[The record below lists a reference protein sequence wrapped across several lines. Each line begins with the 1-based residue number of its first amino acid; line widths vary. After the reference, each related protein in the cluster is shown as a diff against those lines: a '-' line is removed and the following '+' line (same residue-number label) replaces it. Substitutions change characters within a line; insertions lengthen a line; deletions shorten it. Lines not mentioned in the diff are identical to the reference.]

1 MNRSTYSEFN
11 FASRLRDPERGQPDS
26 GDGLHEF
33 FATLSLYRIM
43 ILALTVAGLLLG
55 TAYAVTRNPIYQA
68 TAEIILSPGESVLA
82 AAQRDMGGGQG
93 GPNNAIVESEIEI
106 LKSDGLVSL
115 LVQEVGLD
123 TARRWVAPPEKLGL
137 IPAPPRAE
145 LTEAQVIA
153 AIRRSLAVARRESSY
168 VLAISVASHD
178 PGHAAEIANR
188 LVDVYLLSKTTHRL
202 DASRTATDWLTTR
215 LDALKDEVTRK
226 EAAVEAYRAEMDL
239 LSVNGN
245 TVAES
250 QLTSIQ
256 ASLVQAR
263 SQYAESQARLQ
274 QMRRLQTSGGSVETI
289 SATLSS
295 NVMAELRRREADVA
309 SRRAELEQRYLPTHP
324 EVQKV
329 IKEQEEVRQ
338 QINAE
343 VTRIIANLAN
353 EVEVAGIR
361 VNELQ
366 RNHDQIEL
374 RLAGSNR
381 DQVKLRS
388 LQREAEAATNLYQQY
403 LQLAQET
410 AEESSRKVVDARIVS
425 LAKPSEIP
433 VSPSPTLWVAFF
445 AAIGMFI
452 GVALAILRRALNNKL
467 VRPEDVARKVGVNAL
482 VSIPLVGKTEMSQC
496 APDERTPA
504 GVVVARPMSRLAES
518 VRVLLSQILTEGA
531 DGRGLVIA
539 VTSALAHEG
548 KTTTSLSLGRVAAM
562 NGQRVLLID
571 GDLRMRSLSRN
582 ATVSE
587 TADLVSALRKNA
599 DWRSAVVADEATSA
613 ELLPAAPAGM
623 VLGNLFA
630 SARMRTILQEIRSEY
645 DLIIIDCPPILAVAD
660 ARTLSAMA
668 DRTILISQWN
678 ATPAPAV
685 RTALREIDNAGGK
698 PIGVVLNQ
706 LKTSVV
712 KRISYSDS
720 LYLGSA
726 GAKYYTN

>member
-11 FASRLRDPERGQPDS
+11 FASRLRDPERGSIES

-33 FATLSLYRIM
+33 FATLSLYRLM
-43 ILALTVAGLLLG
+43 ILALTVVGLLLG
-55 TAYAVTRNPIYQA
+55 IAYAVTRNPIYQA
-68 TAEIILSPGESVLA
+68 TAEIILSPGESVVSV
-82 AAQRDMGGGQG
+82 AQRDLGSGQG
-93 GPNNAIVESEIEI
+93 PNTAIVESEIEI
-106 LKSDGLVSL
+106 LKSDGTVSL
-115 LVQEVGLD
+115 LVDEVGLE
-123 TARRWVAPPEKLGL
+123 TARRWVQPPKKMGL
-137 IPAPPRAE
+137 IPAPKRPE
-145 LTEAQVIA
+145 MTESQVVN
-153 AIRRSLAVARRESSY
+153 AIRQSLSVARRESSY

-178 PGHAAEIANR
+178 PVHASEIANR
-188 LVDVYLLSKTTHRL
+188 LVDVYLLSKLSRRQ
-202 DASRTATDWLTTR
+202 DASRSATDWVSVR
-215 LDALKDEVTRK
+215 LETLKDEVTRK
-226 EAAVEAYRAEMDL
+226 EAAVEAYRTEMDL

-250 QLTSIQ
+250 QLSSIQ
-256 ASLVQAR
+256 ASLIDAR
-263 SQYAESQARLQ
+263 SQNAESRARLQ
-274 QMRRLQTSGGSVETI
+274 QMRRLRDSGGSVETI

-309 SRRAELEQRYLPTHP
+309 SRRAELEQRYLPSHP

-329 IKEQEEVRQ
+329 VNEQQEVRQ
-338 QINAE
+338 QIDAE
-343 VTRIIANLAN
+343 VNRIIANLAN
-353 EVEVAGIR
+353 EVEVSGIR
-361 VNELQ
+361 VAELQ
-366 RNHDQIEL
+366 RNQDEIER

-381 DQVKLRS
+381 DQVKLRA
-388 LQREAEAATNLYQQY
+388 LQREAEAATNLFQQY
-403 LQLAQET
+403 LQLEQET
-410 AEESSRKVVDARIVS
+410 AEESSRKVVDAHPVS
-425 LAKPSEIP
+425 IAKPPEAP

-518 VRVLLSQILTEGA
+518 VRVLLSQILTDVA

-562 NGQRVLLID
+562 NGQRVLLVD
-571 GDLRMRSLSRN
+571 GDLRMRSLSKS

-599 DWRSAVVADEATSA
+599 DWRTAVVADEATSA
-613 ELLPAAPAGM
+613 ELLPAAASGM

-630 SARMRTILQEIRSEY
+630 SARMRTILQELRAEY
-645 DLIIIDCPPILAVAD
+645 DLIILDCPPILAVAD
-660 ARTLSAMA
+660 ARTLAAMA
-668 DRTILISQWN
+668 DRTVLISQWN

-685 RTALREIDNAGGK
+685 RTALREIENAGGK
-698 PIGVVLNQ
+698 TIGVVLNQ

-720 LYLGSA
+720 LYLGTA